1 MLKESP
7 VLYDLASAIY
17 TGAMEL
23 GSLEEQQ
30 AALLTPKPALRSAAA
45 HYNSSTS
52 LATTTT
58 TTSRPHLPPISQSRK
73 DLG

>member
-45 HYNSSTS
+45 AHYNSSTP
-52 LATTTT
+52 LATI
-58 TTSRPHLPPISQSRK
+58 TTSRPHLPPVSQSRK
-73 DLG
+73 DFR

>member
-52 LATTTT
+52 LATI
-58 TTSRPHLPPISQSRK
+58 TTSRPHLPPVSQSRK
-73 DLG
+73 DFR

>member
-30 AALLTPKPALRSAAA
+30 AALLKPKPALRSEAA
-45 HYNSSTS
+45 HYNSSTP
-52 LATTTT
+52 LATTT
-58 TTSRPHLPPISQSRK
+58 TTSRPHLPPVSQSRK
-73 DLG
+73 DFR